1 MRRFGDLTGI
11 SSERRQRDGDDVGW
25 VRDVVADGD
34 LLNLDDRDRLS
45 CTRAENIRLPPCN
58 LHTKPRRATPLS

>member
-45 CTRAENIRLPPCN
+45 CT
-58 LHTKPRRATPLS
+58 